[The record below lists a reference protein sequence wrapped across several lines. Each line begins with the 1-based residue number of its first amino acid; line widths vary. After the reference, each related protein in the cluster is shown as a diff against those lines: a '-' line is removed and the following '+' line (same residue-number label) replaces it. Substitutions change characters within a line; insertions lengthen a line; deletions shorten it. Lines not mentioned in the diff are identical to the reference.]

1 MSAIAVSSSSDE
13 QTPSGPQLS
22 LQTPPLVPLTAVHT
36 AATLRSVWL
45 TLSRCIAASDAVRP
59 ASQLNEESVR
69 ALHGASAAGRLMGHT
84 AAPLLQRLQ
93 WSPTPL
99 LADAAMLAASVC
111 DDAVLVRLLHL
122 CVLQVGTANNDAAAA
137 LALPL
142 LAALKRCQR
151 YRSLRAASLLLT
163 PVLLTQLSM
172 AAAEQR
178 SFGLLLLQS
187 LLLGYSLGPAVWHG
201 SLAACTALLRRIQSD
216 VAVTAADAPLMHTLL
231 RDLEQLRIIMYTCVH
246 MHGAYSFT
254 RDLAL
259 EAIEAPVDA
268 PHSSSSVTAVPPPC
282 RPSKAT
288 MDALLHVHKWSLETH
303 PPSLACSPTLAL
315 CSVPASQS
323 AAAAVPSAPSAG
335 GKPPCSTSWFEG
347 NWLCSAA
354 DGSIEWALKY
364 ALTGR
369 CSNGVVQSLV
379 HSLLSPTVGVPAA
392 RSRGPS
398 KATDS
403 PPVAP
408 RRVSCSA
415 RIIGRRL
422 TCYAVAAEHFGTRW
436 MEPQQLQGFTPC
448 LGNPTA
454 GEPGAVARDGVA
466 GPRVTGRSASA
477 GRYAACPWA

>member
-1 MSAIAVSSSSDE
+1 
-13 QTPSGPQLS
+13 
-22 LQTPPLVPLTAVHT
+22 
-36 AATLRSVWL
+36 
-45 TLSRCIAASDAVRP
+45 
-59 ASQLNEESVR
+59 
-69 ALHGASAAGRLMGHT
+69 
-84 AAPLLQRLQ
+84 
-93 WSPTPL
+93 
-99 LADAAMLAASVC
+99 MLAASAC
-111 DDAVLVRLLHL
+111 DDVVLVRLLHL

-187 LLLGYSLGPAVWHG
+187 LLLGYSLGPTVWHG

-254 RDLAL
+254 RDMAL

-354 DGSIEWALKY
+354 GGSFEWALKY
-364 ALTGR
+364 AVTGR
-369 CSNGVVQSLV
+369 RVNGVVQSLARVGAWSLSGHRGPSPCPRFHPDPPPKAAPHASASSAALV

-403 PPVAP
+403 LAVAP
-408 RRVSCSA
+408 RRVLQRQDCREETHLLLDYSTTFWYEDGGTSNA
-415 RIIGRRL
+415 RIHPL
-422 TCYAVAAEHFGTRW
+422 
-436 MEPQQLQGFTPC
+436 
-448 LGNPTA
+448 
-454 GEPGAVARDGVA
+454 
-466 GPRVTGRSASA
+466 PRQP
-477 GRYAACPWA
+477 RYR